1 MLEVRPSGS
10 KWAPID
16 RREHGDP
23 VAGVHHRFSVGVER
37 AGGVGW
43 STAELSGHLLKYP
56 ELFFVAL
63 TFPESKRHIY
73 LTTTSAGTVASR
85 CGLCVA

>member
-1 MLEVRPSGS
+1 MGNQGELGLAEVLRSLLSMLEVRPSGS

-56 ELFFVAL
+56 E
-63 TFPESKRHIY
+63 
-73 LTTTSAGTVASR
+73 
-85 CGLCVA
+85 